1 MVIKYQTCSFS
12 DAKIAPGHGNRFVE
26 VNGKVH
32 IFLNK
37 KCNSLFQH
45 HKKPLSIR
53 WTLKW
58 RTNHKKGK
66 AEESKKRI
74 NKQKKE
80 KLVKAIVGFSLDE
93 IKKIQESLN
102 NDRINDATRMKY
114 AQEIK
119 DKKKKFLEK
128 QRREKGGSKVD
139 SKALKNVKAPAQ
151 KATQNRGKR

>member
-12 DAKIAPGHGNRFVE
+12 ENKIAPGHGIRFVE

-45 HKKPLSIR
+45 HKKPLNIR

-66 AEESKKRI
+66 AEESKK
-74 NKQKKE
+74 KE
-80 KLVKAIVGFSLDE
+80 KKANKEKYVKAIVGFSLDE
-93 IKKIQESLN
+93 IQKIKDSLKD
-102 NDRINDATRMKY
+102 DRINDATRMKY

-128 QRREKGGSKVD
+128 QKRIKGDKPSD
-139 SKALKNVKAPAQ
+139 NKALKNVKAPAQ
-151 KATQNRGKR
+151 KAAQNRGKR